1 MALTSCSLCISTY
14 NWPAALQLC
23 LQTVLRQQVLP
34 QQVIIAD
41 DGSGPET
48 KAVVDAFIKI
58 APMPVLHVW
67 QPDDGYQLARIR
79 NRAFA
84 ACSSD
89 YIIQVD
95 GDLLLHP
102 LFVRDHLRFATKN
115 HFVSGSRV
123 MLSEAITANF
133 LTSGQ
138 YRYPHFFD
146 KHIEK
151 RYNSIHNP
159 ILSAINGRL
168 QSGNYKFV
176 LGCNMAFWKQDLLRV
191 NGYDETFSGWG
202 KEDNDIAL
210 RLLHA
215 GIGLR
220 FLKFGAI
227 VYHLHHK
234 KNDGNRLEINER
246 LLYDCI
252 REKRTKIEK
261 GITQYTPEAGK
272 ISL

>member
-1 MALTSCSLCISTY
+1 MGLTSCSLCISTY

-48 KAVVDAFIKI
+48 KDVVDAFAKK
-58 APMPVLHVW
+58 APMPVEHVW
-67 QPDDGYQLARIR
+67 QPDEGYQLARIR

-84 ACSSD
+84 ACTGD
-89 YIIQVD
+89 FIIQVD

-102 LFVRDHLRFATKN
+102 FFVRDHLRFASKH

-123 MLSEAITANF
+123 MLRESITEQF
-133 LTSGQ
+133 LKSGQ
-138 YRYPHFFD
+138 FAYPHFFD
-146 KHIEK
+146 RHMEK
-151 RYNSIHNP
+151 RYNSVHSP
-159 ILSAINGRL
+159 ILSRINGRL
-168 QSGNYKFV
+168 QAGNYKYV

-202 KEDNDIAL
+202 KEDNDIAI
-210 RLLHA
+210 RLQHA

-234 KNDGNRLEINER
+234 KSDGNRLEINER
-246 LLYDCI
+246 LLDDCI

-261 GITQYTPEAGK
+261 GMNQYIPIAGK
-272 ISL
+272 INI

>member
-1 MALTSCSLCISTY
+1 MSLTSCSLCISTY
-14 NWPAALQLC
+14 NWPTALELC
-23 LQTVLRQQVLP
+23 LQTVLRQRVLP

-48 KAVVDAFIKI
+48 KAVVDAFEKM
-58 APMPVLHVW
+58 APMAVKHVW
-67 QPDDGYQLARIR
+67 QPDEGYQLARIR

-84 ACSSD
+84 ACTGD

-102 LFVRDHLRFATKN
+102 FFVSDHLRFASKQ

-123 MLSEAITANF
+123 LLGKLITEQF
-133 LTSGQ
+133 LESGQ
-138 YRYPHFFD
+138 FAYPHYFD
-146 KHIEK
+146 RHIEK
-151 RYNSIHNP
+151 RYNAVHSP
-159 ILSAINGRL
+159 VLSAINGRL
-168 QSGNYKFV
+168 QTGNYKYV
-176 LGCNMAFWKQDLLRV
+176 LGCNMAFWKQDLVRI

-202 KEDNDIAL
+202 KEDNDIAI
-210 RLLHA
+210 RLQQA

-227 VYHLHHK
+227 VYHLHHQK
-234 KNDGNRLEINER
+234 SDGNRLEINER
-246 LLYDCI
+246 LLNDCI
-252 REKRTKIEK
+252 REKRTEIEK
-261 GITQYTPEAGK
+261 GMNQYIPAADK